1 MAPLVSITA
10 PSTNA
15 QLTQGDNITI
25 TANATDADGTIAK
38 VEFYKGN
45 TLLGTDTSAPY
56 SFVWSNLP
64 AGSFSLTAK
73 ATDNKGMSTTSSA
86 ITINVK
92 EVIIPEIIII
102 TPVQNQEFE
111 EGTEIEIMVMFEG
124 SDESVKL
131 VEYYSGNQLIGS
143 SNTSPFSF
151 TWLTPTLGQHTIT
164 AKAIGDDHN
173 RYKISESISILVKE
187 KSESVFR
194 ISDPIKDAVFNAGEL
209 INIKVEIPEN
219 SKPIM
224 RVDFYRGNIRMGSST
239 SAPYDY
245 FWNNSPQG
253 DHNLSAQLIFMDG
266 SKLISSVV
274 PIKVLK
280 RNQAVV
286 KLISSNNLK
295 EIKTGENIDLKVEI
309 LEFDEKVEFVEYLL
323 DGEKLGNSNTYPFN
337 FTWHN
342 IPEGDHQLVAK
353 AIAKN
358 GMSVTSEPTILSAR
372 KDINSVRLEYVI
384 GPNPTTEFLNVIFTN
399 LDGVYDFEF
408 RVISMNGIVQK
419 TFNAQAENSKVTIDV
434 SNLINGVYV
443 LQVIAN
449 GNNISSKKF
458 IIKK

>member
-1 MAPLVSITA
+1 M
-10 PSTNA
+10 
-15 QLTQGDNITI
+15 TQGDNITI
-25 TANATDADGTIAK
+25 TANATDSDGTIAK
-38 VEFYKGN
+38 VEFYNGS

-56 SFVWSNLP
+56 SFDWSNLP

-73 ATDNKGMSTTSSA
+73 ATDNKGISTTSSA

-143 SNTSPFSF
+143 SNTSPFSL
-151 TWLTPTLGQHTIT
+151 TWSSPILGQHTIT
-164 AKAIGDDHN
+164 AKAIGDDQS

-266 SKLISSVV
+266 SKLISTDV
-274 PIKVLK
+274 PVKVLK

-419 TFNAQAENSKVTIDV
+419 TFNAHAENSKVTIDV